1 MLLSL
6 QQALPQTWR
15 DTFQLLA
22 SGFTWTLELSKPVL
36 DFALF
41 GSTPWERVFKAVLIV
56 LPCFVL
62 VVGMMCTMASL
73 YTLPFRSGRGG
84 FLVAVVMSW
93 WDWLRMT
100 WFYWA
105 GLLRFV
111 LVALGWIWGL
121 LKLAGSLFLRFVKFI
136 FTRPLALLDWATRQ
150 YFQPGV
156 PWLAFIFI
164 IFWSALEA
172 TIFTFTLRPTI
183 TEVLADLTG
192 SELSGWGVSLI
203 LWPFLFILIS
213 GSFAAIQALSDAIKA
228 KKTSQ
233 IVSMALVEGFVMFFE
248 VMFLYRELIDA
259 ITPWISSQ
267 TGFQLGFFSTLTLA
281 SFGWVGV
288 RAMTWF
294 LRPVR
299 HAGAARH
306 SGAQE
311 HRGRPR
317 RCRGG
322 RPDRARFLEGPDR
335 RAQARGGVVQEG
347 STRGVRADVAASAA
361 ARRRDGELR
370 GGRDPRPSHL
380 HAAVPE
386 PGPALGQHAPALA
399 QWQARGPR
407 ERRMSARRGWRR
419 IVLAA
424 VAAAACGGGTEQ
436 QQPAKPANWT
446 MVIGIDVSG
455 SFRDAKLYDDA
466 AEFAGYYLYA
476 HLHGLGGL
484 RVPTA
489 VFVGPIGGA
498 RASEPKPFHPIN
510 DLQGRTVER
519 IASDLRLWFPAT
531 DTYTDFNAFFNASRS
546 S

>member
-111 LVALGWIWGL
+111 LA
-121 LKLAGSLFLRFVKFI
+121 A
-136 FTRPLALLDWATRQ
+136 
-150 YFQPGV
+150 
-156 PWLAFIFI
+156 
-164 IFWSALEA
+164 
-172 TIFTFTLRPTI
+172 
-183 TEVLADLTG
+183 LTG

-294 LRPVR
+294 LFGRFGTPALLGILER
-299 HAGAARH
+299 KNIAGAH
-306 SGAQE
+306 GGA
-311 HRGRPR
+311 
-317 RCRGG
+317 
-322 RPDRARFLEGPDR
+322 
-335 RAQARGGVVQEG
+335 
-347 STRGVRADVAASAA
+347 
-361 ARRRDGELR
+361 
-370 GGRDPRPSHL
+370 
-380 HAAVPE
+380 
-386 PGPALGQHAPALA
+386 
-399 QWQARGPR
+399 
-407 ERRMSARRGWRR
+407 
-419 IVLAA
+419 AA
-424 VAAAACGGGTEQ
+424 VAPIE
-436 QQPAKPANWT
+436 PDFWK
-446 MVIGIDVSG
+446 
-455 SFRDAKLYDDA
+455 
-466 AEFAGYYLYA
+466 
-476 HLHGLGGL
+476 
-484 RVPTA
+484 
-489 VFVGPIGGA
+489 GPIDALKREAEWFKKEAREVFELMSLPVLQLGA
-498 RASEPKPFHPIN
+498 AMVNFAVVVILGHPTFTLPFRSLDQLLASTPLLSHSGKHVVP
-510 DLQGRTVER
+510 GS
-519 IASDLRLWFPAT
+519 AA
-531 DTYTDFNAFFNASRS
+531 
-546 S
+546 